1 MMQRTN
7 TRPAVLRIAILSFFA
22 FGAVTLMGQSKYTE
36 DAERAF
42 ERGAYAEAAQEYL
55 RNYSKLDGV
64 DVKGEVNF
72 MIGECYRLMLNYDAA
87 EDYYDKAVVARYD
100 EENPEVHFRHG
111 QVLQAQNKF
120 DDAVE
125 KYNEYKE
132 KGGDKT
138 KANAAIDECEALALA
153 MDEPPSR
160 YVVEQ
165 IPMLNSEQF
174 DYAPRWS
181 DKREDEIIFA
191 SSRPSSTGSDD
202 DPITGESYMDLF
214 KSEMDKKGK
223 WSTPVPVNNTVN
235 TPNSEGGVC
244 FDKRYKRMYFTRCI
258 DEKKATLACDI
269 YYADMRGRDFG
280 PAEPLNII
288 DREVNDSSQVGHPAL
303 TPDDEYL
310 VFVSDMPGG
319 YGGKDLWY
327 MKYDRKDDKWGD
339 PKNLGEKI
347 NTPEDEMFPYFR
359 GDTTLYFSSRGHGS
373 MGGLDIFSAA
383 FAGEEMQFADVE
395 RLPAPINS
403 SADDFGLVYKDDEE
417 MGLFSSNRM
426 GGKGKDDIYEFKM
439 PPLEFNYIAN
449 VYDFDTGTPLAN
461 AKVMVQG
468 TDGNSYELTADG
480 NGGVKLDNGEI
491 VKETNYSVDVSL
503 DGYIGTGDQF
513 STVGL
518 SESTT
523 FAREYFLKEIVL
535 DKEYDLPLVLY
546 PFDESELLINEEVNS
561 ADSLDYLYDLMERNP
576 NFVIQLESHTDTRG
590 SADYNQR
597 LSQARAETCVE
608 YLIGKGIAADRIEP
622 VGKGESDPKISDA
635 EINAMAT
642 EEEQE
647 KAHQTNR
654 RTVFRI
660 LRYDYVPKDQR
671 GE

>member
-1 MMQRTN
+1 MQRTN
-7 TRPAVLRIAILSFFA
+7 TRHAVQRYFLLFLIA
-22 FGAVTLMGQSKYTE
+22 FGSLAVTAQNSTT
-36 DAERAF
+36 AEADNAF
-42 ERGAYAEAAQEYL
+42 NRGAFAQAAQEYL
-55 RNYSKLDGV
+55 RVYDRLDGV
-64 DVKGEVNF
+64 DEKGEVNF
-72 MIGECYRLMLNYDAA
+72 KIGECYRLMLNYEAA
-87 EDYYDKAVVARYD
+87 EDYYKRAIVAGYD
-100 EENPEVHFRHG
+100 ESNPEVHYRYG
-111 QVLQAQNKF
+111 QVLQSQNKF
-120 DDAVE
+120 DDAIE

-132 KGGDKT
+132 KGGDKS
-138 KANAAIDECEALALA
+138 KANAAIEECEALSLA

-160 YVVEQ
+160 YIVEQ
-165 IPMLNSEQF
+165 VPMLNTEQF
-174 DYAPRWS
+174 DYAPSWS
-181 DKREDEIIFA
+181 DKRYDEIVFA
-191 SSRPSSTGSDD
+191 SSRPSSAGSTD

-214 KSEMDKKGK
+214 TAERDKKGK
-223 WSTPVPVNNTVN
+223 WSTPVPLNNTIN
-235 TPNSEGGVC
+235 TPSSEGGVA
-244 FDKRYKRMYFTRCI
+244 FDKRFKRMYFTRCI
-258 DEKKATLACDI
+258 DEKKATFACDI
-269 YYADMRGRDFG
+269 YYADKRGRDFG

-303 TPDDEYL
+303 TPDDMHL

-327 MKYDRKDDKWGD
+327 MEYDRKEDKWLK

-373 MGGLDIFSAA
+373 MGGLDVFMAPY
-383 FAGEEMQFADVE
+383 AGQPMTFGDVE

-403 SADDFGLVYKDDEE
+403 SADDFGLIFMDDEDQG
-417 MGLFSSNRM
+417 MLSSNRP

-461 AKVMVQG
+461 ATVTVQG
-468 TDGNSYELTADG
+468 TDGNSYELTTDG

-503 DGYIGTGDQF
+503 EGYIGTGDQF

-523 FAREYFLKEIVL
+523 FAREYFLKEIIL
-535 DKEYDLPLVLY
+535 DQEYDLPLVLY
-546 PFDESELLINEEVNS
+546 PFDQAELLINEEVNS
-561 ADSLDYLYDLMERNP
+561 ADSLNYLYDLMERNP

-608 YLIGKGIAADRIEP
+608 YLISKGIDSERIEP

-647 KAHQTNR
+647 KAHQVNR

-660 LRYDYVPKDQR
+660 LRYDYVPKEQR